1 MTHSL
6 HCCCAPGT
14 SPRLHSVC
22 QLLTTSNLQ
31 HDLVGFIHL
40 THLMSGVYSN
50 PNHNKQL
57 CECDQYHPSPNK
69 QLCECDQYHPSTFHH
84 SMPTPPQISALAI
97 AHTAPWTNTSC
108 GCKYPPDCAYTTA

>member
-40 THLMSGVYSN
+40 THLISGVYSN
-50 PNHNKQL
+50 PN
-57 CECDQYHPSPNK
+57 PNK

-97 AHTAPWTNTSC
+97 AHTAP
-108 GCKYPPDCAYTTA
+108 